1 MSLCFSSSDFLEDES
16 YYDEYFSDDPGDE
29 GTTTDEEEDEHDEEE
44 VQEAEQ
50 TVDDGDGGSTH
61 EEDDQMAPS
70 EEFQVGEGPA
80 GYRRR
85 RQARAF
91 ALGKSLSSGM
101 YPVFHGTEGPTE
113 RMDPQLDSALDYVQK
128 LWPLHLC
135 ELIAQET
142 NKYALQRGTAQRTGS
157 RRPTTA
163 EEIWTFLG
171 MVLAMSFKVLSRL
184 NDYWSLDTMLGVPSI
199 ANCMPRDRFKFLLR
213 HLHLVDETSLSS
225 STKEKDRH
233 YKVRPLLTILR
244 RSFML
249 SYSPSQEF
257 VVDELMIKAKGRAKG
272 KVYMP
277 KKPIKRGF
285 KLWGLSC
292 SCCGYLCNFQ
302 LYAGKCTK
310 NGEKGLVKRVVLDLV
325 EPYAGLEHVVYLD
338 NYFTSLDL
346 ALRLADMGIGI
357 VGTAKGNCEGL
368 PDGLKGK
375 LADLDKGD
383 YLCIPAAQGKVNFY
397 AYNDRKLVRFITN
410 VFPASMPCR
419 VPVRQSSG
427 VLVSKHVPPLLPAYN
442 KYMGAVDRTGQL
454 RKYYGFDRK
463 VKRPWLRIFF
473 NLFDLAV
480 NNAHI
485 LYRHSCKESLV
496 RPKDLLEFRVEI
508 AHILLDGVCG
518 RARKRTASQ
527 ALNIISNPSPES
539 CRLVHVNE
547 TDLKR
552 GRCFHCLQTKKK
564 AEQRTTRFCCSY
576 CKVRLCKTGCYD
588 AYHRH

>member
-1 MSLCFSSSDFLEDES
+1 MSLCLTSSNPPEDES

-29 GTTTDEEEDEHDEEE
+29 GTATEEEDTDDETADATYE
-44 VQEAEQ
+44 
-50 TVDDGDGGSTH
+50 
-61 EEDDQMAPS
+61 EEDDHVAPVG
-70 EEFQVGEGPA
+70 EFQVGESPA
-80 GYRRR
+80 GYKKRRE
-85 RQARAF
+85 ARAF
-91 ALGKSLSSGM
+91 SLEKSLSSGK

-113 RMDPQLDSALDYVQK
+113 RMDPQLNSALDYVQK

-135 ELIAQET
+135 ELIAQQT
-142 NKYALQRGTAQRTGS
+142 NKYALQRGTARRTGS

-171 MVLAMSFKVLSRL
+171 MVLAMSIKVLPRL

-199 ANCMPRDRFKFLLR
+199 ASRMPRDRFKFLFR

-225 STKEKDRH
+225 STKQEDRH
-233 YKVRPLLTILR
+233 YKVKPLLRILR

-257 VVDELMIKAKGRAKG
+257 VVDELMIKSKGRAKG
-272 KVYMP
+272 KVFMP

-310 NGEKGLVKRVVLDLV
+310 NGEKGLAKRVVLDLV
-325 EPYAGLEHVVYLD
+325 EPFVGLEHVVYLD
-338 NYFTSLDL
+338 NFFTSLDL
-346 ALRLADMGIGI
+346 ALRLADMGMGI
-357 VGTAKGNCEGL
+357 VGTAKANCEGL
-368 PDGLKGK
+368 PDGLRGK
-375 LADLDKGD
+375 LDLDKGD
-383 YLCIPAAQGKVNFY
+383 YLCIPAAQGEVNFY
-397 AYNDRKLVRFITN
+397 AYSDRNLVRFITN
-410 VFPASMPCR
+410 VFPASMPDR

-427 VLVSKHVPPLLPAYN
+427 VLLSKHVPPLLPAYN

-473 NLFDLAV
+473 NMFDLAV

-485 LYRHSCKESLV
+485 LYRHSCKDSLV
-496 RPKDLLEFRVEI
+496 KPIDLLGFRVEVI
-508 AHILLDGVCG
+508 HLLLDNVCG

-527 ALNIISNPSPES
+527 ALTIISDPSPES

-552 GRCFHCLQTKKK
+552 GRCFHCLRTKKK
-564 AEQRTTRFCCSY
+564 AEQRTTRYCCSY